1 MLSRV
6 TFEMHRYPRINEY
19 YTLTTWIE
27 SYNKHFSERNFAI
40 CDVDGSV
47 IGYARTIWVV
57 IDTITRASVD
67 ISRFGY
73 IADNISDR
81 ECPIAKQSRL
91 RPLPEYEA
99 THYRFRYT
107 DIDFNRHVN
116 SCRYIDVLLNQWP
129 LDFHDNH
136 RIARFEIA
144 YMKEA
149 YFGDEV
155 EVRSHTDGNE
165 TTAEIINGNEA
176 LCRARFIFTDEHY
189 Q

>member
-1 MLSRV
+1 M
-6 TFEMHRYPRINEY
+6 
-19 YTLTTWIE
+19 
-27 SYNKHFSERNFAI
+27 
-40 CDVDGSV
+40 
-47 IGYARTIWVV
+47 
-57 IDTITRASVD
+57 
-67 ISRFGY
+67 
-73 IADNISDR
+73 
-81 ECPIAKQSRL
+81 
-91 RPLPEYEA
+91 
-99 THYRFRYT
+99 
-107 DIDFNRHVN
+107 
-116 SCRYIDVLLNQWP
+116 LLNQWP